1 MDDTTQEK
9 DAPMSITTINFDRVG
24 AHFQVPEVTIHL
36 NTGQDINDVKHHAL
50 VDFGVVD
57 DDGTELRLNGANLK
71 DVTQRRR
78 ISVIVFAAAAFYYAG
93 KESDDLVRT
102 ETKNETLQVFSN
114 DFGRKANVSRRRELE
129 LAVTKAEHFLY
140 FAREYFLSSYL
151 GREINP
157 EADTCLASYASNLPR
172 SY

>member
-1 MDDTTQEK
+1 M
-9 DAPMSITTINFDRVG
+9 ITIRRFERQGVR
-24 AHFQVPEVTIHL
+24 FQVPEVTVHL
-36 NTGQDINDVKHHAL
+36 NTGQGLEDVGHHAV

-57 DDGTELRLNGANLK
+57 DDGTELRLNGATLK
-71 DVTQRRR
+71 DVRQQRALK
-78 ISVIVFAAAAFYYAG
+78 VVVLAAAAFNDAG
-93 KESDDLVRT
+93 DESDDLVRT
-102 ETKNETLQVFSN
+102 ETKNETLQIFSN
-114 DFGRKANVSRRRELE
+114 DFGSKANVSRRRELE